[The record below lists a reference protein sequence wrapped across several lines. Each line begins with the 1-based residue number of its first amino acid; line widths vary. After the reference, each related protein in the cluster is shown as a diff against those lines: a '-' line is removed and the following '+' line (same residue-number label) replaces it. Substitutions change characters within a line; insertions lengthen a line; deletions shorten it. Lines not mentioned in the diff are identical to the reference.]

1 MYYIVYETTNTINN
15 KKYRGAHVTQVL
27 DDGYLGSGVVLKHA
41 IKKYGKENF
50 KRTVLCE
57 CNSIDEIIE
66 MEKQYVSKDWI
77 DNNDTYNLQTGGLN
91 YGILSEESKKKISE
105 SLKKSYKEGKSQ
117 AINNLPEIPWNKGKI
132 GIYSDDTLKKMSES
146 QKGKEPGNKGKK
158 GLQVPWNKGKKTGPM
173 SDEQKKQISNTLKE
187 RYKVTEHPRKG
198 KVPWNKGKKGVQIPW
213 NKGKKIK

>member
-91 YGILSEESKKKISE
+91 YGILSEESKKKISDSIKRIHATGGYTYE
-105 SLKKSYKEGKSQ
+105 NRKG
-117 AINNLPEIPWNKGKI
+117 IPAWNKGKT
-132 GIYSDDTLKKMSES
+132 GIYSDEVKETMGVKK
-146 QKGKEPGNKGKK
+146 GNIPWNKGKK
-158 GLQVPWNKGKKTGPM
+158 GLQIPWNKGKKTGPM
-173 SDEQKKQISNTLKE
+173 NDEQKKQISNTLKE